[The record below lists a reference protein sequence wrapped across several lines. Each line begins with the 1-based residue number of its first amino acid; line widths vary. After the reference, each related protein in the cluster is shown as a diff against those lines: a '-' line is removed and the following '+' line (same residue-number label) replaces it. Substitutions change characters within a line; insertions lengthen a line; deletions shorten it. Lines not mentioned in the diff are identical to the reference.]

1 MKLIPTTRN
10 IVTYMNKLTE
20 KECTDAQFIQIKM
33 NNYRFLHQ
41 PYLGRSI
48 LENTN
53 FRHCL
58 LTFLTLYG
66 IITLSSCCVFRHMSS
81 T

>member
-20 KECTDAQFIQIKM
+20 KECTDAQFIQIKT